1 MLFISAVS
9 ISGNSEIRYIVR
21 VNMIFGYNYK
31 SKSVLFARPQLLV
44 SISQVNSNIP
54 DNAAPKIINRWYN
67 NCSRKIKYLYLYTC
81 INKWSKM
88 PKMILKC
95 HNVRVTVSEFC
106 STCTRQ
112 QIRYLNDGES
122 YCVYR
127 VDLK

>member
-54 DNAAPKIINRWYN
+54 DNAAPKIINR
-67 NCSRKIKYLYLYTC
+67 
-81 INKWSKM
+81 
-88 PKMILKC
+88 
-95 HNVRVTVSEFC
+95 
-106 STCTRQ
+106 
-112 QIRYLNDGES
+112 
-122 YCVYR
+122 
-127 VDLK
+127 